1 MTFLLDLAPIALAFF
16 VVAVSPGPAN
26 IAVATIAMR
35 MGRGAAMRFGMGLG
49 VGLAIW
55 GGVAATGMGA
65 ILQSSVVL
73 LTALKV
79 FGGLYLLWLAWQ
91 SWRSAMTPQSQE
103 LAAAA
108 QGRWFIKGLIL
119 NLSNPKAVVA
129 WMAALSMGMG
139 AEDTMSGLLAAT
151 LVCMTLGFLN
161 YAAHAL
167 AFSWAGFMRG
177 YQRARRWIDGAVAAL
192 LAAAG
197 LGLLRSALARA
208 P

>member
-1 MTFLLDLAPIALAFF
+1 MTLLLDLAPIALAFF

-26 IAVATIAMR
+26 IAVATVAMR

-49 VGLAIW
+49 VGLAFW

-65 ILQSSVVL
+65 VLQSSVVL
-73 LTALKV
+73 LTGLKV

-91 SWRSAMTPQSQE
+91 SWRSAITPQTDQV
-103 LAAAA
+103 APAG
-108 QGRWFIKGLIL
+108 QGRWFIRGLIL

-139 AEDTMSGLLAAT
+139 TGDAVGALLTAT
-151 LVCMTLGFLN
+151 LVCMALGFLN
-161 YAAHAL
+161 YAGHAL
-167 AFSWAGFMRG
+167 AFSRAGFMRG

-192 LAAAG
+192 FAVAG
-197 LGLLRSALARA
+197 LGLLRSALTRA